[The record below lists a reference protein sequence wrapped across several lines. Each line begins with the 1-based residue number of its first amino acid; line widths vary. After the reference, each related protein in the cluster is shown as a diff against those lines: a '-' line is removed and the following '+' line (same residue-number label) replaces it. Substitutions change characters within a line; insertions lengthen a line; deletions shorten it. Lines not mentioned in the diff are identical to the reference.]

1 MTDRSAPLTDRRAF
15 LGYFTAAGLGGT
27 LLPGAL
33 WASIRAGAEIS
44 TETIRCAEEIAGL
57 AFTEAERELML
68 EDLQRN
74 VARYETIRA
83 HPLAYSVAPALGF
96 DPVPPGVEPPAPPSG
111 VARRSPVSVDPPA
124 SEDDLAFLPVTHLAE
139 LVRARQVGAE
149 ELTRLYLE
157 RIARHDPVLQAVV
170 TVTEERALRQAREA
184 DSEIAAGRYRGPL
197 HGIPWGVK
205 DLLAARGY
213 PTTWGTAPYRD
224 QMIDEDATVVQRLDA
239 AGAVLIAKLTLGEL
253 AWGDIWFGGQT
264 RNPWNPEQGASG
276 SSAGPGAA
284 TAAAMV
290 GFSIGSETHG
300 SISSPS
306 TRNGVTGLRPTYGR
320 VPRTG
325 AMALSWSL
333 DKLGPMCR
341 SVEDCA
347 LVLDAIHGPDGHDR
361 TARAAG
367 FRWNSELP
375 LHEVRVGYVPEHFER
390 DTPGRPFDQ
399 AALEV
404 LRGIGIAPIPVALP
418 DFPYSAMMLILDAE
432 SAASFDELTRSG
444 RTSEM
449 VRQERNSWPN
459 SFRYSR
465 TIPAVEYLNAN
476 RIRTLA
482 MQAWDDLFRTVDVIV
497 TPTNAPGQLAATN
510 LTGHPALIVPNGF
523 NDDGAPVSLTFLA
536 GLFREDLLLAVGHA
550 YQQATDFHL
559 RRPPLA

>member
-1 MTDRSAPLTDRRAF
+1 MNERFPLLTDRRAF
-15 LGYFTAAGLGGT
+15 LGYFSAAGLGST
-27 LLPGAL
+27 LLPGVL
-33 WASIRAGAEIS
+33 WARLQAGAEIT

-57 AFTEAERELML
+57 SFTEAERELML

-74 VARYETIRA
+74 VERYETIRA
-83 HPLAYSVAPALGF
+83 HPLAYSVAPALQF
-96 DPVPPGVEPPAPPSG
+96 DPVPPGVEPPSPPSG
-111 VARRSPVSVDPPA
+111 GARTVAPEVALPS
-124 SEDDLAFLPVTHLAE
+124 SEEELAFLPVTHLGE
-139 LVRARQVGAE
+139 LIRTRRIGVE
-149 ELTRLYLE
+149 ELTRLYLDRIE
-157 RIARHDPVLQAVV
+157 RYDPVLHAVV
-170 TVTEERALRQAREA
+170 TVTGERALRQAREA
-184 DSEIAAGRYRGPL
+184 DAEIAAGRYRGVL
-197 HGIPWGVK
+197 HGIPWGAK
-205 DLLAARGY
+205 DLLAAAGY

-224 QMIDEDATVVQRLDA
+224 QILEEDATVVQRLDA

-253 AWGDIWFGGQT
+253 AWGDVWFGGTT
-264 RNPWNPEQGASG
+264 RNPWNLEQGASG

-306 TRNGVTGLRPTYGR
+306 TRNGVTGLRPTFGR

-347 LVLDAIHGPDGHDR
+347 LVLDAIHGPDGFDTTVR
-361 TARAAG
+361 PIG
-367 FRWNSELP
+367 YRWDPAPPLREL
-375 LHEVRVGYVPEHFER
+375 RVGYVPEHFER
-390 DTPGRPFDQ
+390 ESSTRSFDL

-404 LRGIGIAPIPVALP
+404 LRDLGVEPTPVALP
-418 DFPYSAMMLILDAE
+418 DFPYSALMLILDAE
-432 SAASFDELTRSG
+432 SAASFDELMRSG
-444 RTSEM
+444 RMAEM
-449 VRQERNSWPN
+449 VRQERSSWPN

-482 MQAWDDLFRTVDVIV
+482 MQAWDELFRQVDVIV
-497 TPTNAPGQLAATN
+497 TPTNAPMQLAATN

-523 NDDGAPVSLTFLA
+523 RDDGGPVSLTFLG
-536 GLFREDLLLAVGHA
+536 GLFREDALLAVGHA
-550 YQQATDFHL
+550 YQSATDFHL
-559 RRPPLA
+559 RRPPLP